1 MLYEKRADEDGHLLF
16 TKRDAEH
23 VTPYDPMPHFH
34 SSVEFYICVSG
45 KHTVY
50 INGETYTLHSG
61 EIAFV
66 DRFSPHTSGTPEGEE
81 PATVYT
87 IVASST
93 YLEGI
98 KWLGQE
104 TLPAFTKKHA
114 GYDKI
119 EELVIWAYGMKKK
132 MNEEMKLGFVTLLLG
147 MMHDYCGS
155 TSRVGDK
162 NTKLLV
168 NVMRYIDD
176 NYSSKITLE
185 SLAKEFGYEKTYLSR
200 LFNKFLGMNLREY
213 LNRRRI
219 IALKKLRRTDKDMP
233 IWKAAEACGFDSP
246 NTYYRAIEKYGSE

>member
-1 MLYEKRADEDGHLLF
+1 MLYEKRADDDGHLLF
-16 TKRDAEH
+16 ERCDTEH
-23 VTPYDPMPHFH
+23 IRPYTPMPHFH

-45 KHTVY
+45 THTIY
-50 INGETYTLHSG
+50 INGETHTLKAG

-66 DRFSPHTSGTPEGEE
+66 DRFTPHTSGTLEGEE
-81 PATVYT
+81 PGTVYI

-93 YLEGI
+93 YLDGI

-119 EELVIWAYGMKKK
+119 EELVTWAHGMKKK

-147 MMHDYCGS
+147 MMHDYCGAV
-155 TSRVGDK
+155 SRVSDK

-219 IALKKLRRTDKDMP
+219 IALKKLRRTEKDMP

-246 NTYYRAIEKYGSE
+246 NTYYRAVEKYGAE